1 MADEPV
7 IGVRACAASEP
18 SGPSSSVPSTVS
30 VMTDGSWRVVA
41 TFDDHIDA
49 ASYASRIA
57 GEIGSEMVR
66 SDICCAESA
75 AGDIERMRE
84 RERIDAM
91 VSVFDPRPNEVV
103 D

>member
-1 MADEPV
+1 
-7 IGVRACAASEP
+7 
-18 SGPSSSVPSTVS
+18 
-30 VMTDGSWRVVA
+30 
-41 TFDDHIDA
+41 
-49 ASYASRIA
+49 
-57 GEIGSEMVR
+57 MVR

-75 AGDIERMRE
+75 AGNIERMRE